1 VNMFRPMNNIMI
13 ISNFLSVTISKTI
26 ACGRHWNGK
35 RSQPKINTEIKREII
50 RKGKNI
56 KRNQSLDTDKTH
68 WREERKGIEEFCIS
82 TSG

>member
-1 VNMFRPMNNIMI
+1 MI

-35 RSQPKINTEIKREII
+35 RSQPKINTEIKKKKEMI
-50 RKGKNI
+50 RKGKN
-56 KRNQSLDTDKTH
+56 KKDNQSLDTDITH

-82 TSG
+82 TFV